1 MQTNRGTM
9 DSELSSSTVDKEW
22 YRARNF
28 RRFPTL
34 LSSTATSDVL
44 AVITVASLPWSTTI
58 TSIFSALWVLSV
70 FPRIRLEELANLV
83 GRSRSGYA
91 VALFALAVIG
101 TLWATDVSWTARLRG
116 VNPTLKFLM
125 MPFLIYYFRM
135 SSRSVWILLA
145 FLGSCT
151 VLLGL
156 SWVTAFV
163 PNLTPTAS
171 LQPGVPVKNYID
183 QSQSFA
189 LCAVVLAWPISE
201 LIKDRKVHLAL
212 PLLVLSIGFL
222 ANLSFVVLAR
232 TALIYVPIM
241 LFLFG
246 AFYLPRSLFYGAIAF
261 CILLAG
267 SAWFASPNLQNRTNS
282 ILLEYSK
289 YGAGNDITSTGLRL
303 EYWRKSAEFVRE
315 APVVGHGTGSTQM
328 LFDRAALGQTGL
340 GAETISNPHNQTLN
354 VAVQWGLIGCV
365 ALYAMW
371 IGHLSL
377 FRGSGFYP
385 WLGFIVVVQ
394 NAVSSLFNSHLFDF
408 VPGWIYV
415 IGVSLAAGRIIQQ
428 SDESAGRFLSR
439 RIEDP
444 NGMPALYSEN
454 AGHGMLV
461 N

>member
-1 MQTNRGTM
+1 M
-9 DSELSSSTVDKEW
+9 DSRLSSSTVDKKW
-22 YRARNF
+22 YSLARNF
-28 RRFPTL
+28 WRFPTL

-70 FPRIRLEELANLV
+70 FPRIRVGEFANLV
-83 GRSRSGYA
+83 GRSRSGFA
-91 VALFALAVIG
+91 VALFALAAIG

-125 MPFLIYYFRM
+125 MPFLIHYFRK
-135 SSRSVWILLA
+135 SSRSIWILLA

-151 VLLGL
+151 VLLAL

-163 PNLTPTAS
+163 PYLTPTAS

-201 LIKDRKVHLAL
+201 LIKDRKIRLAL

-232 TALIYVPIM
+232 TALVYVPVM

-246 AFYLPRSLFYGAIAF
+246 AFYLPRSLFYGGIAF

-267 SAWFASPNLQNRTNS
+267 FAWFASPNLQNRTNG

-303 EYWRKSAEFVRE
+303 EYWRKSVGFVRE

-340 GAETISNPHNQTLN
+340 GAETISNPHNQTLS

-371 IGHLSL
+371 IGHLTL

-385 WLGFIVVVQ
+385 WLGFIVIVQ

-415 IGVSLAAGRIIQQ
+415 IGVSLAAGRILQHRHKLT
-428 SDESAGRFLSR
+428 G
-439 RIEDP
+439 
-444 NGMPALYSEN
+444 
-454 AGHGMLV
+454 
-461 N
+461 

>member
-1 MQTNRGTM
+1 M
-9 DSELSSSTVDKEW
+9 DSELSSSKADNKW
-22 YRARNF
+22 YSWARNF
-28 RRFPTL
+28 WRFPTQL
-34 LSSTATSDVL
+34 NSTATSDVL

-58 TSIFSALWVLSV
+58 TSVFSALWVLSV
-70 FPRIRLEELANLV
+70 FPSIRLGEFASLV
-83 GRSRSGYA
+83 GRSRSGFA
-91 VALFALAVIG
+91 VALFALAAIG

-125 MPFLIYYFRM
+125 MPFFLYHFRR
-135 SSRSVWILLA
+135 SSRSVWIPVAFLASCTALLA
-145 FLGSCT
+145 
-151 VLLGL
+151 L

-163 PNLTPTAS
+163 PNLTSTAS

-189 LCAVVLAWPISE
+189 LCAVVLAWPILE
-201 LIKDRKVHLAL
+201 LIKDRKVHWAL
-212 PLLVLSIGFL
+212 PLLALSVAFL

-246 AFYLPRSLFYGAIAF
+246 AFYLPRLLFYGTIAC

-267 SAWFASPNLQNRTNS
+267 SVWFASPNLQNRTNS

-303 EYWRKSAEFVRE
+303 EYWRKSLWFVRE

-340 GAETISNPHNQTLN
+340 SAQTVSNPHNQTLN
-354 VAVQWGLIGCV
+354 VAVQWGLIGFA

-394 NAVSSLFNSHLFDF
+394 NAVSSLLNSHLFDF

-415 IGVSLAAGRIIQQ
+415 IGVSLAAGRMIRQ
-428 SDESAGRFLSR
+428 SDESAGRSLSR
-439 RIEDP
+439 RIGEQ
-444 NGMPALYSEN
+444 NEVPAFPVN
-454 AGHGMLV
+454 ADYRIV
-461 N
+461 PS

>member
-1 MQTNRGTM
+1 ME
-9 DSELSSSTVDKEW
+9 SELSFSSATTSSL
-22 YRARNF
+22 RAM
-28 RRFPTL
+28 
-34 LSSTATSDVL
+34 SDVL

-70 FPRIRLEELANLV
+70 IPRIQLEDLADLL
-83 GRSRSGYA
+83 GPSRSGFA

-125 MPFLIYYFRM
+125 MPFLIYYFRT
-135 SSRSVWILLA
+135 SSRSIWILVA
-145 FLGSCT
+145 FLASCT
-151 VLLGL
+151 VLLAL
-156 SWVTAFV
+156 SWITAFV

-183 QSQSFA
+183 QSQSFS
-189 LCAVVLAWPISE
+189 LCAVVLAWPIVE
-201 LIKDRKVHLAL
+201 LIKNRKIHLAL

-232 TALIYVPIM
+232 TALIYVPVM

-261 CILLAG
+261 CLLLAG
-267 SAWFASPNLQNRTNS
+267 SAWLASPNLQNRTNS
-282 ILLEYSK
+282 ILLELSK
-289 YGAGNDITSTGLRL
+289 YRASNEVTSIGLRL
-303 EYWRKSAEFVRE
+303 EYWHKSLGFVRE
-315 APVVGHGTGSTQM
+315 APVIGHGTGSTQM

-340 GAETISNPHNQTLN
+340 GAETISNPHNQTLS
-354 VAVQWGLIGCV
+354 VAVQWGLVGC
-365 ALYAMW
+365 AILFAMW

-394 NAVSSLFNSHLFDF
+394 NVVSSLFNSHLFDF

-415 IGVSLAAGRIIQQ
+415 IGVSLAVGWILQQ
-428 SDESAGRFLSR
+428 LDGQSLPR
-439 RIEDP
+439 RLED
-444 NGMPALYSEN
+444 
-454 AGHGMLV
+454 
-461 N
+461 